1 MELEEGKP
9 RFRASRNLAGQPGTL
24 FLHEDRLPLRNAA
37 RELFDLLLLLAAS
50 SRALRFRSR
59 LLAGGAFQFLAF
71 FLAFDLGGVCHV

>member
-37 RELFDLLLLLAAS
+37 RELFDLLLR
-50 SRALRFRSR
+50 RATRFGPLRLGSG
-59 LLAGGAFQFLAF
+59 LLAGGALQFLP
-71 FLAFDLGGVCHV
+71 FLHIFNLGSVCHL